1 MEGPILLLAAEGEEA
16 EAVLARMARTEKLE
30 APWPAFAGEL
40 GGHEVRLLES
50 GIGKAAAGAVVGWA
64 VARYAPSRA
73 VWLGVAGSLNPA
85 LSTGDVLIAD
95 DAVQW
100 DMDLTPL
107 GREPGELD
115 SGERF
120 IPADPVLA
128 GALHKSAQRLGHRH
142 VRGRVA
148 SGDTFVA
155 DPEKARWIRDTF
167 GADAVEMEGAAALW
181 AAHKLGVPMA
191 LVRAV
196 TDAADTAAPGAFE
209 TFLVEVSQKLAALVE
224 DTLAHLDRVD

>member
-16 EAVLARMARTEKLE
+16 EAVLGRMERTAKVE
-30 APWPAFAGEL
+30 APWPAFTGEL
-40 GGHEVRLLES
+40 GGREVRLLES

-64 VARYAPSRA
+64 GATFAPSA
-73 VWLGVAGSLNPA
+73 AIWLGVAGSLNPE

-107 GREPGELD
+107 GRQPGELD

-120 IPADPVLA
+120 IPADPSLA
-128 GALHKSAQRLGHRH
+128 ATLHASAQRLGYHH

-148 SGDTFVA
+148 SGDRFVA
-155 DPEKARWIRDTF
+155 DPETARWIRETF
-167 GADAVEMEGAAALW
+167 AADAVEMEGAAALW
-181 AAHKLGVPMA
+181 AARRLGLPMA

-196 TDAADTAAPGAFE
+196 TDAADTSAPGAFE
-209 TFLVEVSQKLAALVE
+209 AFLVEVSQKLAVLIE
-224 DTLAHLDRVD
+224 DTLAHLGG

>member
-1 MEGPILLLAAEGEEA
+1 VEGPILLLAAEGEEA
-16 EAVLARMARTEKLE
+16 EAVLARMERADRIES
-30 APWPAFAGEL
+30 PWPAFAGEL
-40 GGHEVRLLES
+40 GGRDVRLLES

-64 VARYAPSRA
+64 VASFAPSRA
-73 VWLGVAGSLNPA
+73 VWLGVAGSLNPQ

-107 GREPGELD
+107 GRQPGELD

-120 IPADPVLA
+120 IPADPELA
-128 GALHKSAQRLGHRH
+128 AALHASAQRLGYHH

-148 SGDTFVA
+148 SGDKFVA
-155 DPEKARWIRDTF
+155 DPETARWIRSTF
-167 GADAVEMEGAAALW
+167 NADAVEMEGAAALW
-181 AAHKLGVPMA
+181 AARKLGVPMA

-196 TDAADTAAPGAFE
+196 TDSADASAPGAFE
-209 TFLVEVSQKLAALVE
+209 AFLVEVSQKLARLIE
-224 DTLAHLDRVD
+224 DTLTHLDR

>member
-1 MEGPILLLAAEGEEA
+1 MSGPILLLAAEGEEA
-16 EAVLARMARTEKLE
+16 AAVLERMAGVAEIA
-30 APWPAFAGEL
+30 APWPVFVGEL
-40 GGHEVRLLES
+40 GGREVRLLES

-64 VARYAPSRA
+64 TERFKPAAA
-73 VWLGVAGSLNPA
+73 VWLGVAGSLNPQ

-107 GREPGELD
+107 GRAPGELD

-120 IPADPVLA
+120 VPADVRLTD
-128 GALHKSAQRLGHRH
+128 ALHASAARLGYHH

-148 SGDTFVA
+148 SGDKFVA
-155 DPEKARWIRDTF
+155 DPQTARWIRETF
-167 GADAVEMEGAAALW
+167 EADAVEMEGAAALW
-181 AAHKLGVPMA
+181 AARRLGVPMA

-209 TFLVEVSQKLAALVE
+209 AFLVEVSQRLALLVE
-224 DTLAHLDRVD
+224 DTLTHLDG

>member
-1 MEGPILLLAAEGEEA
+1 VAAPILLLAAEGEEA
-16 EAVLARMARTEKLE
+16 EAVLGRMQKHEKLPG
-30 APWPAFAGEL
+30 PWPLYAGEL
-40 GGHEVRLLES
+40 GGLEVRLLES

-64 VARYAPSRA
+64 VSSFAPSA
-73 VWLGVAGSLNPA
+73 AIWLGVAGSLNPA

-120 IPADPVLA
+120 IPADPKLTD
-128 GALHKSAQRLGHRH
+128 ALHASAARLGCRH

-155 DPEKARWIRDTF
+155 SPEKAHWIRETF
-167 GADAVEMEGAAALW
+167 SADAVEMEGAAALW
-181 AAHKLGVPMA
+181 AARKLGTPMA

-196 TDAADTAAPGAFE
+196 TDAADSSAPGAFE
-209 TFLVEVSQKLAALVE
+209 AFLTEVSQKLARLIE
-224 DTLAHLDRVD
+224 DTLEHLNG

>member
-1 MEGPILLLAAEGEEA
+1 VEGPILLLAAEGEEA
-16 EAVLARMARTEKLE
+16 EAVRTRMARARKLE

-40 GGHEVRLLES
+40 GGREVRLLES

-73 VWLGVAGSLNPA
+73 VWLGVAGSLNPT

-115 SGERF
+115 SGERY
-120 IPADPVLA
+120 IPADANLTA
-128 GALHKSAQRLGHRH
+128 ALHASAQSLGYRH
-142 VRGRVA
+142 VRGRIA
-148 SGDTFVA
+148 SGDKFVA
-155 DPEKARWIRDTF
+155 DPELARWIRQTF
-167 GADAVEMEGAAALW
+167 SADAVEMEGAAALW
-181 AAHKLGVPMA
+181 AARKLGTPMA

-196 TDAADTAAPGAFE
+196 TDSADTAAAGAFE
-209 TFLVEVSQKLAALVE
+209 RFLVEVSQRLAVLLEDALAR
-224 DTLAHLDRVD
+224 L

>member
-16 EAVLARMARTEKLE
+16 EAVLARMERAEKI
-30 APWPAFAGEL
+30 AGPWPAFAGEL
-40 GGHEVRLLES
+40 AGRQVRLLES

-64 VARYAPSRA
+64 VASFAPSRA
-73 VWLGVAGSLNPA
+73 VWLGVAGSLNPQ

-107 GREPGELD
+107 GRQPGELD

-120 IPADPVLA
+120 IPADPELA
-128 GALHKSAQRLGHRH
+128 AALHASAQRLGYHH

-148 SGDTFVA
+148 SGDKFVA
-155 DPEKARWIRDTF
+155 DPETADWIRSTF
-167 GADAVEMEGAAALW
+167 NADAVEMEGAAALW
-181 AAHKLGVPMA
+181 AARKLGVPMA

-196 TDAADTAAPGAFE
+196 TDSADTAAPGAFE
-209 TFLVEVSQKLAALVE
+209 AFLVEVSQKLAVLIE
-224 DTLAHLDRVD
+224 DTLAHLDG

>member
-1 MEGPILLLAAEGEEA
+1 MNGPILLLAAEGEEA
-16 EAVLARMARTEKLE
+16 EAVLARMARVQRFA
-30 APWPAFAGEL
+30 APWPAFAGML
-40 GGHEVRLLES
+40 GGREVRLLES

-64 VARYAPSRA
+64 VARLAPARA
-73 VWLGVAGSLNPA
+73 VWLGVAGSLNPE

-107 GREPGELD
+107 GRAPGELD

-120 IPADPVLA
+120 VPADAELTD
-128 GALHKSAQRLGHRH
+128 ALHAAAQRLGYHH

-155 DPEKARWIRDTF
+155 DPEKARWIRATF

-181 AAHKLGVPMA
+181 AARKLGVPMA

-196 TDAADTAAPGAFE
+196 TDAADNAAPGAFE
-209 TFLVEVSQKLAALVE
+209 AFLEEVSRKLAALVE
-224 DTLAHLDRVD
+224 DTLTHMSD

>member
-1 MEGPILLLAAEGEEA
+1 VEGPILLLAAEGEEA
-16 EAVLARMARTEKLE
+16 EAVLARMERAEKITG
-30 APWPAFAGEL
+30 PWPVFSGWL
-40 GGHEVRLLES
+40 GGHDVRLLES

-64 VARYAPSRA
+64 AARFSPSRA
-73 VWLGVAGSLNPA
+73 VWLGVAGSLGPR

-120 IPADPVLA
+120 IPADPALA
-128 GALHKSAQRLGHRH
+128 GALHASARRLGYHH

-148 SGDTFVA
+148 SGDKFVA
-155 DPEKARWIRDTF
+155 DPETARWIRETF

-181 AAHKLGVPMA
+181 AARKLGVPMA

-196 TDAADTAAPGAFE
+196 TDAADAAAPGAFE
-209 TFLVEVSQKLAALVE
+209 AFLAEVSQKLAVLIE
-224 DTLAHLDRVD
+224 DTLAHLDG

>member
-16 EAVLARMARTEKLE
+16 EAVLARMARARKLE

-40 GGHEVRLLES
+40 GAREVRLLES